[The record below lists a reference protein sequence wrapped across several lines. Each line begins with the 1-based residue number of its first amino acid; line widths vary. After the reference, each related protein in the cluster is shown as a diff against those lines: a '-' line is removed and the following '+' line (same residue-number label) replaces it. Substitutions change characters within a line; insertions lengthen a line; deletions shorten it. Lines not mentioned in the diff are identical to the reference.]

1 MKPGPQTFTWYH
13 TAKHKTNNWRYY
25 ITKQDWDVNK
35 PLSREAFE
43 KEPFCEVD
51 GHAQAPKDREVHQCV
66 VPERTGYQ
74 VIYGVWEINDTV
86 NRWLTSTLR
95 MTASCPNGASS
106 CKALSPAKTCR
117 LATR

>member
-43 KEPFCEVD
+43 KSRSARLMAMLRRQKIAKCTSAWCRREP
-51 GHAQAPKDREVHQCV
+51 AIR
-66 VPERTGYQ
+66 
-74 VIYGVWEINDTV
+74 
-86 NRWLTSTLR
+86 
-95 MTASCPNGASS
+95 
-106 CKALSPAKTCR
+106 
-117 LATR
+117 